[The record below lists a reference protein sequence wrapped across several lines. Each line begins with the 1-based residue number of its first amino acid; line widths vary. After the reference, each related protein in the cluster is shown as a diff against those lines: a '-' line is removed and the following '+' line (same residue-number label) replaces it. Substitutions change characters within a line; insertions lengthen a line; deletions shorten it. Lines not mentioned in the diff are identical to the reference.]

1 MFEELNRHRAAVSE
15 NIQKGFEIGFTA
27 EEDAISK
34 AHKEGDIHPNGKW
47 VWTRLPSG
55 KYDWR
60 VIKNQQAHQPSGG
73 SASSGAVKSWDKLS
87 DFYKNGSDERKLW
100 NEWNMFQRTGDPM
113 RMSNM
118 ASILEK
124 KFPAIAQWKQT
135 APNTGK
141 SVLTAIDGDGNE
153 VASIDLSG
161 KTVDLPALQTFMD
174 KCSAIKEKK
183 QSKFTRQELRDD
195 YSKAEW
201 ADNAEKKAL
210 GAKYG
215 LTSLKKVD
223 IQKAILL
230 QLREVRKTATSFD
243 VEDVR
248 DFFRLEP
255 GILKIKDWLKD
266 EGIGFVK
273 YLKEHE
279 LEYLKKHKIDKW
291 IGWPIGNNNYQLS
304 YSDKDALK
312 RYAKIT
318 EYLEEATPRP
328 RTAKDDAFDGLVR
341 KFTDL
346 LANYKEEYLGRV
358 KDYARQRY
366 NVTLPG
372 RLQEYREKYK
382 ELQEEGKRLDW
393 RTDKDE
399 YEENRKAR
407 VKLSNKIDAI
417 EKFFNKYK
425 KLTDYVADCEKIAKE
440 EFEDNIKTLSDR
452 IMREEL
458 NTDKLVVKSVHD
470 DPKVFNM
477 KITDGTKNL
486 YCRSILAAMYSA
498 YMIPHYRFIITNRK
512 DG

>member
-1 MFEELNRHRAAVSE
+1 MFEDLNNHRAAVTE
-15 NIQKGFEIGFTA
+15 NIQKGFEIGFTP
-27 EEDAISK
+27 EEDSISK

-60 VIKNQQAHQPSGG
+60 VIKKT
-73 SASSGAVKSWDKLS
+73 ASSAAPAASVKK
-87 DFYKNGSDERKLW
+87 E
-100 NEWNMFQRTGDPM
+100 EEP
-113 RMSNM
+113 
-118 ASILEK
+118 
-124 KFPAIAQWKQT
+124 KQK
-135 APNTGK
+135 AR
-141 SVLTAIDGDGNE
+141 
-153 VASIDLSG
+153 
-161 KTVDLPALQTFMD
+161 
-174 KCSAIKEKK
+174 
-183 QSKFTRQELRDD
+183 FTRQELRDD
-195 YSKAEW
+195 YGKVEW
-201 ADNAEKKAL
+201 ADNADKKTIA
-210 GAKYG
+210 AKYG
-215 LTSLKKVD
+215 VNSLKKAD
-223 IQKAILL
+223 IQRAILV
-230 QLREVRKTATSFD
+230 QLREARKTATSFD
-243 VEDVR
+243 LEDVR
-248 DFFRLEP
+248 DFFHQEP
-255 GILKIKDWLKD
+255 GILKIKDWLKE
-266 EGIGFVK
+266 EGLAFVK

-279 LEYLKKHKIDKW
+279 LEYLKKHKLDKW
-291 IGWPIGNNNYQLS
+291 IGYPISNNMWGLS

-318 EYLEEATPRP
+318 EYLEEATPHP
-328 RTAKDDAFDGLVR
+328 RTAKDDIFDGLVR

-346 LANYKEEYLGRV
+346 LANYKDEYLGRV

-372 RLQEYREKYK
+372 RLQQYREKYK
-382 ELQEEGKRLDW
+382 ELQEESKRLDW
-393 RTDKDE
+393 RVDKEE

-407 VKLSNKIDAI
+407 VKLSNQIDAI

-440 EFEDNIKTLSDR
+440 EFEDNIKTLSAR
-452 IMREEL
+452 IMKEEL
-458 NTDKLVVKSVHD
+458 DTDKLVVKSVHD